1 METLQVQFSGWLGYL
16 DRWAVSWQIAF
27 ILCVVIATAFIRR
40 YVQFTDKIS
49 IPAVLLGPLTLL
61 GPGLLLWIAQIPSGI
76 ITQTGLCWALLSVLN
91 WIESRLKIKNPKN
104 QFAFWLGRIVRPM
117 ILISFII
124 YFIERLSSISAI
136 SLISLGNIFNTELLI
151 GNIFLLAIGIYLI
164 LATSQTL
171 AGIAAYLMQFALR
184 TSDRNRKVLQ
194 PLFRYL
200 IVTFGLVILA
210 FWAGFD
216 SSAFLVIYGTIG
228 IGLGFGLKE
237 PFLNLVTGI
246 WLLLEGDIKPGE
258 ILMIENDACRVK
270 SLGLRATTLR
280 RQRDEA
286 ELFIPNQILFSTQAE
301 SFTAGSN
308 DRRESIMVGTAYHH
322 DPQHIIALLE
332 QIAQSHKR
340 ILSKPM
346 PQAFTVDFAESS
358 INYKLK
364 FSVRNPLEALSVG
377 SELRQQ
383 IWTAFEE
390 NNITIPF
397 PQRQLYPMEWP
408 PKDGK
413 TYRLAK
419 DPSGTTTS
427 QDAEAKSNR
436 DEFSELEK
444 PQSDYQT

>member
-1 METLQVQFSGWLGYL
+1 MEALQVQILGWLGYL

-27 ILCVVIATAFIRR
+27 ILCVAIATVFIRR
-40 YVQFTDKIS
+40 MTQFSENTSSPVI
-49 IPAVLLGPLTLL
+49 LLGPLTLL
-61 GPGLLLWIAQIPSGI
+61 GPGLLLRLVQIPSGI
-76 ITQTGLCWALLSVLN
+76 ILQIGLCWALLSVIN
-91 WIESRLKIKNPKN
+91 WMESRLKFKNRKN
-104 QFAFWLGRIVRPM
+104 QLAFWLGRIIRPA
-117 ILISFII
+117 ILTMAII

-136 SLISLGNIFNTELLI
+136 SLISVGTFLNTNLVI
-151 GNIFLLAIGIYLI
+151 GNIFQLAVGFYLL

-171 AGIAAYLMQFALR
+171 ATIAAYLMQFVLK
-184 TSDRNRKVLQ
+184 TNDQNRNVLQ

-200 IVTFGLVILA
+200 IVTIGLILLA
-210 FWAGFD
+210 LWAGFD

-270 SLGLRATTLR
+270 SLGLRATILR
-280 RQRDEA
+280 RVRDEA
-286 ELFIPNQILFSTQAE
+286 ELFIPNQILFSSQAE
-301 SFTAGSN
+301 SFKAGSN
-308 DRRESIMVGTAYHH
+308 DRRESIMVGAAYHH
-322 DPQHIIALLE
+322 DPQRIIALLE

-340 ILSKPM
+340 VLSKPM
-346 PQAFTVDFAESS
+346 PQAFTVDFADSS

-364 FSVRNPLEALSVG
+364 FSVRNPLEALTVG

-397 PQRQLYPMEWP
+397 PQRQVYPMEWP
-408 PKDGK
+408 PKDEK
-413 TYRLAK
+413 TLRLAK
-419 DPSGTTTS
+419 DTSGTTTG

-436 DEFSELEK
+436 DEFSDLDK
-444 PQSDYQT
+444 PQSDDQT